1 MNQTKKIT
9 QGAMMLAIMG
19 ALIIIDRMTGYF
31 FDYFVVLIV
40 PIIIILYSCMNTLKD
55 GVILSVGILIMAFLL
70 GNFQFTYLIYVPVG
84 IFTGLCYAYGVFK
97 NKDKRTLMLI
107 AIVTYVLGEV
117 IATFIV
123 YPLLG
128 FPVSQMLAEYREAL
142 NQASGIAGMNYSE
155 IFSMAGIDFVK
166 MIGVIYVVSIIITG
180 AMEGVLIHLLSLAF
194 LKRFKIKDLGS
205 TNIYEVKG
213 NKILAYVSLIMT
225 SMIFFIKNNDNE
237 ILYYVCT
244 ICSIFGGIVL
254 FYYGYIFLILYGS
267 MVLRRN
273 VGALVVL
280 VSVFIPQLAVV
291 IMIVGFLYASGPL
304 RTYLEKKVEERK
316 ALDNKE

>member
-40 PIIIILYSCMNTLKD
+40 PMIIILYSCMNTLKD

-84 IFTGLCYAYGVFK
+84 IFTGLCYSYGVFK
-97 NKDKRTLMLI
+97 NKDRRTLMLI
-107 AIVTYVLGEV
+107 AIITYVIGEIV
-117 IATFIV
+117 ATFIV

-128 FPVSQMLAEYREAL
+128 FPVSQMLTEYMEAL
-142 NQASGIAGMNYSE
+142 NQASGFGGMNYSE
-155 IFSMAGIDFVK
+155 IFSMAGFDLVK

-180 AMEGVLIHLLSLAF
+180 AMEGVLIHILSVAF
-194 LKRFKIKDLGS
+194 LKRFKIRDLGK
-205 TNIYEVKG
+205 TNLYEVKG
-213 NKILAYVSLIMT
+213 NKVLAYVSLIMT
-225 SMIFFIKNNDNE
+225 SMMFFTRYSDSE
-237 ILYYVCT
+237 IVYYVCT
-244 ICSIFGGIVL
+244 ISSILGGIIL
-254 FYYGYIFLILYGS
+254 FYSGYIFMILFGS

-273 VGALVVL
+273 VGAIVVL
-280 VSVFIPQLAVV
+280 LSVFFPQLSVV
-291 IMIVGFLYASGPL
+291 IMIIGFLYASGPL
-304 RTYLEKKVEERK
+304 RNYLEKKVEERRV
-316 ALDNKE
+316 LEHKE